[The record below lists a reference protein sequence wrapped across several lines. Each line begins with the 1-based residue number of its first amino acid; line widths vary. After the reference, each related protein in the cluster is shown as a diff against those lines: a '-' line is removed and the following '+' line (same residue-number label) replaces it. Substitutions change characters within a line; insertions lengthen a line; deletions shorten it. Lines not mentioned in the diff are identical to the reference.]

1 MKWLQW
7 GTTLTL
13 LALVL
18 GTGAAYFATRETS
31 RPRATNAASNAAQ
44 TPLVDERPLPTA
56 RALAA
61 LAITPEEQRLAEE
74 AVRIADHEV
83 DLAFADE
90 LRQAAEQR
98 SDQDPKNRDLYLKL
112 QQAQAA
118 LADVQ
123 SRVEQLKA
131 QISSAKPGEKDALQ
145 ERKDLLDAEQALDED
160 EVEDAQQE
168 LIRAGGDQEAAVQRQ
183 RDQHE
188 AGEHALEQHQGQNPT
203 GASPAAPVDLS
214 ANNLVG
220 QVRAWM
226 WLRDKRAHIESA
238 RRLAQ
243 EMGTELLAQHEALQR
258 RVREEKPQKEETKQ
272 QATELRKGAAA
283 GAVSKENTATA
294 VNSLKHFSDDQK
306 LLSDFDKRI
315 RDQRELQEIYGNWLD
330 VTRDQQRAVLHSMV
344 QSVLWILLIVVLVY
358 FASLLVNRLFK
369 QAPPEKKHLLT
380 LRGVIRFSLQG
391 VGVLVIVFVILGVP
405 NQMPTILGL
414 AGAGLTVALKDF
426 IVGFFGWFVL
436 MGKNGIRVGDW
447 VEINGVVGEVIEI
460 GLLRTVL
467 LETGNWTD
475 TGHPTG
481 RKVAFVNSFAI
492 EGHYFNFSTAGQWLW
507 DELQVEVG
515 QGENPY
521 PLVEAI
527 QRLVE
532 EETRASAAQAEKEW
546 QKSAGYQKSLTV
558 APAIHLRPTAGGVEM
573 QIRYITSANERYVTR
588 SKLYEKIV
596 GLLRGEAKPQ
606 EGAPVQPARDGNPG
620 APQSPSTMTTADP
633 SLRSG

>member
-90 LRQAAEQR
+90 LRQAAGQR

-226 WLRDKRAHIESA
+226 WLRDKRAHLESA

-358 FASLLVNRLFK
+358 FASLLVNRLFR
-369 QAPPEKKHLLT
+369 QAAPEKKHLLT
-380 LRGVIRFSLQG
+380 LRGVIRFSLQA
-391 VGVLVIVFVILGVP
+391 VGVLVIVFVVLGVP

-515 QGENPY
+515 QGANPY

-573 QIRYITSANERYVTR
+573 QIRYITSASERYVTR
-588 SKLYEKIV
+588 SRLYEKIV

-606 EGAPVQPARDGNPG
+606 EGAPAQPARDGNPV
-620 APQSPSTMTTADP
+620 APQSPSPMTTADP

>member
-7 GTTLTL
+7 GITLAL

-18 GTGAAYFATRETS
+18 GTVAAYYATRETS
-31 RPRATNAASNAAQ
+31 RPSAKTNASDASQ
-44 TPLVDERPLPTA
+44 VPLVDERPLPTA
-56 RALAA
+56 RGLASLAA
-61 LAITPEEQRLAEE
+61 TPEEQRLSQE

-83 DLAFADE
+83 DLAFADA
-90 LRQAAEQR
+90 LRQAAEHQT
-98 SDQDPKNRDLYLKL
+98 DQDPKNRDLYLKM

-118 LADVQ
+118 LTDVQ
-123 SRVEQLKA
+123 SRVEQLQA
-131 QISSAKPGEKDALQ
+131 QISSAKPSEKEAFHD
-145 ERKDLLDAEQALDED
+145 RKALLDAEQALDED

-188 AGEHALEQHQGQNPT
+188 AGEHALEQQQGQNP
-203 GASPAAPVDLS
+203 GVSAAAVDLS
-214 ANNLVG
+214 ASNLVG

-226 WLRDKRAHIESA
+226 WLRDKGAHLESA
-238 RRLAQ
+238 RSLAQ
-243 EMGTELLAQHEALQR
+243 EMGTELLAQHEALAR
-258 RVREEKPQKEETKQ
+258 RVREEKPRKEETKQ
-272 QATELRKGAAA
+272 QAAELRKGAAA
-283 GAVSKENTATA
+283 GAVSKENTASA
-294 VNSLKHFSDDQK
+294 VNSLKHFSDDQR

-315 RDQRELQEIYGNWLD
+315 RDQRNLQEIYGNWLD
-330 VTRDQQRAVLHSMV
+330 LTRNQQRAVLHSV
-344 QSVLWILLIVVLVY
+344 VRSVLWILLIVVLVY
-358 FASLLVNRLFK
+358 FGSLLVNGIFK

-380 LRGVIRFSLQG
+380 LRGVVRFSLQA
-391 VGVLVIVFVILGVP
+391 VGVLLIVFVILGIP

-492 EGHYFNFSTAGQWLW
+492 EGHYFNFSTTGQWLW

-515 QGENPY
+515 QAENPY
-521 PLVEAI
+521 PLMEAI

-532 EETRASAAQAEKEW
+532 EETRSSAAQAEKEW
-546 QKSAGYQKSLTV
+546 QKSAGYRQSLTA
-558 APAIHLRPTAGGVEM
+558 APAIHLRPTAAGVEM

-596 GLLRGEAKPQ
+596 GLLRGDAKPLA
-606 EGAPVQPARDGNPG
+606 GAPVQQPHDGG
-620 APQSPSTMTTADP
+620 SGTGSPQSPSTQMTADP
-633 SLRSG
+633 PRRSG

>member
-1 MKWLQW
+1 MKWLKW
-7 GTTLTL
+7 GITLAL

-18 GTGAAYFATRETS
+18 GTVAAYYATRETS
-31 RPRATNAASNAAQ
+31 RPRAKNAASRAAQ

-112 QQAQAA
+112 QQAQTA

-131 QISSAKPGEKDALQ
+131 QISSAKPGEKDAFHDR
-145 ERKDLLDAEQALDED
+145 EALLDAEQALDED
-160 EVEDAQQE
+160 EVEDSQQE
-168 LIRAGGDQEAAVQRQ
+168 LIRGGGDQEAAVQRQ

-188 AGEHALEQHQGQNPT
+188 AGEHALEQQQGQNPT
-203 GASPAAPVDLS
+203 GASPPVDLS

-226 WLRDKRAHIESA
+226 WLRDKRAHLESA
-238 RRLAQ
+238 RRLAE
-243 EMGTELLAQHEALQR
+243 EMGNDLLAQHGALQR

-272 QATELRKGAAA
+272 QAVELRKGAAA
-283 GAVSKENTATA
+283 GAVSKETTATA

-315 RDQRELQEIYGNWLD
+315 RDQRNLQEIYGNWIDL
-330 VTRDQQRAVLHSMV
+330 TRNQQRAVLHSMV
-344 QSVLWILLIVVLVY
+344 QSVLWILLIVMLVY
-358 FASLLVNRLFK
+358 FGSLLVNRIFK

-380 LRGVIRFSLQG
+380 LRGVIRFSLQA
-391 VGVLVIVFVILGVP
+391 VGVLAIVFVVLGVP

-492 EGHYFNFSTAGQWLW
+492 EGHYFNFSTTGQWLW

-515 QGENPY
+515 QGANPY

-546 QKSAGYQKSLTV
+546 QKSAGYRQSLTA
-558 APAIHLRPTAGGVEM
+558 APAIHLRPTGAGVEM

-606 EGAPVQPARDGNPG
+606 EGTPGPSAPDGNLPG
-620 APQSPSTMTTADP
+620 SPQGPSTVTAV
-633 SLRSG
+633 

>member
-7 GTTLTL
+7 GTTLGL

-18 GTGAAYFATRETS
+18 GTCAAYYATRESS
-31 RPRATNAASNAAQ
+31 RPSAKTAASDAGQN
-44 TPLVDERPLPTA
+44 PLVDELPLPTA
-56 RALAA
+56 RGLAS
-61 LAITPEEQRLAEE
+61 LAITPEEQRLSQE

-83 DLAFADE
+83 DLAFADA
-90 LRQAAEQR
+90 LRQAAEHQT
-98 SDQDPKNRDLYLKL
+98 DQDPKNRDLHLKM

-131 QISSAKPGEKDALQ
+131 QISSAKPSEKEALHDRQ
-145 ERKDLLDAEQALDED
+145 ALLDAEQALDED

-188 AGEHALEQHQGQNPT
+188 AGEHALEQQQGQNPT
-203 GASPAAPVDLS
+203 GASPPVDLS

-226 WLRDKRAHIESA
+226 WLRDKRAHLESA

-243 EMGTELLAQHEALQR
+243 EMGTELLAQHDALQR

-272 QATELRKGAAA
+272 QAVELRKGAAA
-283 GAVSKENTATA
+283 GAVSKETTATA

-315 RDQRELQEIYGNWLD
+315 RDQRNLQEIYGNWLD
-330 VTRDQQRAVLHSMV
+330 LTRNQERAVLHSMV
-344 QSVLWILLIVVLVY
+344 RSILWILLIVVLAY
-358 FASLLVNRLFK
+358 AGSLLVNRLFRH
-369 QAPPEKKHLLT
+369 AAPEKKHLLT
-380 LRGVIRFSLQG
+380 LRGVIRFSLQA
-391 VGVLVIVFVILGVP
+391 VGVLAIVFVILGVP

-492 EGHYFNFSTAGQWLW
+492 EGHYFNFSTTGQWLW

-515 QGENPY
+515 QGANPY

-546 QKSAGYQKSLTV
+546 QKSAGYRQSLTA
-558 APAIHLRPTAGGVEM
+558 APAIHLRPTGAGVEM

-606 EGAPVQPARDGNPG
+606 EGTPGPSAPDGNLPG
-620 APQSPSTMTTADP
+620 SPQGPSTVTAVDP
-633 SLRSG
+633 SLRTG